1 MTSASDLG
9 IALLVELSNVTDDY
23 REIYVWRHPRL
34 LEPGVAEKLAIQVA
48 ALPWRE
54 RRRLT
59 AALRYLR
66 DVRRR
71 YETQSSGYPP
81 FVGPI
86 EAVWQQ
92 VAEEKIS
99 VAEGLRLVSAP
110 AFTAALSA
118 RYLRSLSGWAL
129 DQARRG
135 GWRPALLI
143 ARLLRAAAMA
153 SDTGLGSTELL
164 GWIAAAWVEIA
175 KIALN
180 RAPDGR
186 LLTEARSIGD
196 AALANVGSEGDP
208 RLRWALLFALG
219 TLFLDP
225 YFADA
230 GTGHLEERLE
240 AWERRGMLQDLSQ
253 VQDEDEPAPKMPEP
267 LEALHTAE
275 GYLRQARE
283 VESADS
289 RVRTL
294 KALTDVLM
302 WRQELGNGVDA
313 SEVIALC
320 RVALADL
327 DEGDNL
333 RLRMSLVARLQYLG
347 EPVDPRVATPVLE
360 RPPEGLAGEFGTK
373 AAIIMILAA
382 VRLVLPSV
390 PRTALDVLKRSRGL
404 FAAGG
409 DDLRTSALETEL
421 AAVGAALAPPLP
433 GRESL
438 QASVEEMTS
447 RASQEA
453 WNGVTRAAAMLTL
466 AGRAINTDEEPLG
479 LSLLDQVHETSLIVA
494 AEHSELRAWLRANL
508 ELGMAVN
515 AYRARQW
522 ADSAEW
528 YGKALRRW
536 MDLDFDDRALETLLK
551 VGDVARQAD
560 TPVDWQFVTAVG
572 PVAAAIE
579 TRLGDN
585 ATTVIQDL
593 VRELVASMGSHPL
606 DPDVMNFL
614 WQIAKGARLAP
625 VLASEG
631 RYDAAGDKQG
641 QRLLGEIKEL
651 RARLPAAPGVAVAN
665 PDVLLDEETVLA
677 AYARHREVGGGGTPE
692 EQLVNLEHAY
702 DEHVTRQMLQAVS
715 GPPAVFMRLDELQAL
730 LGHRT
735 VLLSLYIGAVAD
747 GRIAVHVLFM
757 TSEDIGLTVIPHDI
771 PAGMIELGRLRTSP
785 FGLIVEQARREIQDP
800 PLGRRL
806 VSRDAELTLKD
817 YLPGLLGHVS
827 ERLQEFKDAGRDHL
841 CIVPHGPLHFF
852 PFHLLGAPG
861 HPLAQDFAVTYL
873 PHLLLL
879 SASRNRACNPRKGT
893 AIGLGFAAD
902 ARPGLDPL
910 PEAVPEAREVAGLF
924 GQQALVE
931 EQASEG
937 AAVAALQGSRVVH
950 LATHGRHNVD
960 APTFQVLYLHPTADS
975 DGELHAYELLGHDLR
990 GLQLLTLSACE
1001 TALGRFDLGDNI
1013 RGLPASFFISG
1024 VSSLIGTLWRVRDAT
1039 SRFFF
1044 SAFYRAYVGGMPL
1057 LDAFVDAQ
1065 RQTRTQFP
1073 QYRDWGAF
1081 YFAGDWAKTWDS
1093 PLGAP

>member
-1 MTSASDLG
+1 M
-9 IALLVELSNVTDDY
+9 LVELSNAPTDDQ
-23 REIYVWRHPRL
+23 RKLYVWRHPRL
-34 LEPGVAEKLAIQVA
+34 LEPSVAENLAVQVA
-48 ALPWRE
+48 ASPRSE
-54 RRRLT
+54 RRRLK

-81 FVGPI
+81 FLGPI

-99 VAEGLRLVSAP
+99 VGEGLRLVSAP
-110 AFTAALSA
+110 AFTATLSA
-118 RYLRSLSGWAL
+118 RYLQSLSGWAAY
-129 DQARRG
+129 QARRG
-135 GWRPALLI
+135 VWRPALLI

-153 SDTGLGSTELL
+153 SDIAVGSTELL

-175 KIALN
+175 KIALHS
-180 RAPDGR
+180 APDGR

-196 AALANVGSEGDP
+196 AALADIGPDGDP
-208 RLRWALLFALG
+208 QLRWALLFALG

-230 GTGHLEERLE
+230 QAGHLEERLE
-240 AWERRGMLQDLSQ
+240 AWERRGMLLELGQIQ
-253 VQDEDEPAPKMPEP
+253 DEPALKMPEP

-275 GYLRQARE
+275 GYLRQAQ
-283 VESADS
+283 VLLAPADG

-294 KALTDVLM
+294 KALADVLM
-302 WRQELGNGVDA
+302 WRRELGNGVDA
-313 SEVIALC
+313 SEVVELC
-320 RVALADL
+320 RDALADL
-327 DEGDNL
+327 GEEDNL
-333 RLRMSLVARLQYLG
+333 RLRMQLVAFLQYLD
-347 EPVDPRVATPVLE
+347 EPVDPRVAAPVLE
-360 RPPEGLAGEFGTK
+360 RRPEGLAEEFGAK
-373 AAIIMILAA
+373 AAIILILAA
-382 VRLVLPSV
+382 VRLVLPSA
-390 PRTALDVLKRSRGL
+390 PRTALDALKRSRGL
-404 FAAGG
+404 FAVGG
-409 DDLRTSALETEL
+409 DDLRTSALEAEL
-421 AAVGAALAPPLP
+421 AALGAALAPALP
-433 GRESL
+433 VRESL

-447 RASQEA
+447 RASQES
-453 WNGVTRAAAMLTL
+453 WNGVAQAVAMLTL
-466 AGRAINTDEEPLG
+466 AARASNTDEEPLG
-479 LSLLDQVHETSLIVA
+479 LSLLDQIRETSLIVA

-522 ADSAEW
+522 TDSAEW
-528 YGKALRRW
+528 YARTLWSW
-536 MDLDFDDRALETLLK
+536 MDLGFDDRALETLLK
-551 VGDVARQAD
+551 VGDIVRQAD
-560 TPVDWQFVTAVG
+560 TPVDEQFVMALG
-572 PVAAAIE
+572 PTAAAIE

-593 VRELVASMGSHPL
+593 VRESVASMGSRRLNPEAL
-606 DPDVMNFL
+606 NWL

-625 VLASEG
+625 VLASHA

-641 QRLLGEIKEL
+641 RRLLGEINQL
-651 RARLPAAPGVAVAN
+651 RARLSAAPDVARAN
-665 PDVLLDEETVLA
+665 PDVLLDEETVLT
-677 AYARHREVGGGGTPE
+677 AYARHREIEGGGTPE

-702 DEHVTRQMLQAVS
+702 DEYVTRQMLLAAG
-715 GPPAVFMRLDELQAL
+715 GPPAAFMRLDELQAR
-730 LGHRT
+730 LGNRT

-747 GRIAVHVLFM
+747 GRTAVHVLFM
-757 TSEDIGLTVIPHDI
+757 TSEDVGLTVIPHDI
-771 PAGMIELGRLRTSP
+771 PSSMIELGGLWTSP
-785 FGLIVEQARREIQDP
+785 FGLIVEQARRQVQDP

-806 VSRDAELTLKD
+806 VSRDAEQTLET
-817 YLPGLLGHVS
+817 YLPGLLGHIS
-827 ERLQEFKDAGRDHL
+827 ERLQEFKAAGRDHL

-879 SASRNRACNPRKGT
+879 SAGRNRVANPRKGA

-910 PEAVPEAREVAGLF
+910 PEAVPEAREVAELF
-924 GQQALVE
+924 DEQALVE
-931 EQASEG
+931 EQATEE

-960 APTFQVLYLHPTADS
+960 APAFQVLYLHPS
-975 DGELHAYELLGHDLR
+975 GGCDGELHAYELLGLDLR

-1013 RGLPASFFISG
+1013 RGLPASFFITG
-1024 VSSLIGTLWRVRDAT
+1024 VSSLIGTLWHVRDAV

-1044 SAFYRAYVGGMPL
+1044 SAFYRAYVSGTPL

-1065 RQTRTQFP
+1065 RQTRTEFP

-1081 YFAGDWAKTWDS
+1081 YFAGDWAKTWDRN
-1093 PLGAP
+1093 

>member
-1 MTSASDLG
+1 M
-9 IALLVELSNVTDDY
+9 LVELSNAPTDDY
-23 REIYVWRHPRL
+23 RELYAWRHPRL
-34 LEPGVAEKLAIQVA
+34 LEPGIAENLAIQVA
-48 ALPWRE
+48 ALPRSE
-54 RRRLT
+54 RKRLN

-92 VAEEKIS
+92 MAEEKIS
-99 VAEGLRLVSAP
+99 AEEGLRLVSAP

-118 RYLRSLSGWAL
+118 RYLRSLSGWAV

-135 GWRPALLI
+135 GWRPALQI

-153 SDTGLGSTELL
+153 SDIAVGSTEVLAQ
-164 GWIAAAWVEIA
+164 IAAIWVEIA
-175 KIALN
+175 KIALHD
-180 RAPDGR
+180 AADGR

-196 AALANVGSEGDP
+196 DALADVGPDGDP
-208 RLRWALLFALG
+208 QLRWALLFALG

-230 GTGHLEERLE
+230 QAGHLEERLE
-240 AWERRGMLQDLSQ
+240 AWRRRGMLLELGQAQ
-253 VQDEDEPAPKMPEP
+253 DEPALKMPEP

-275 GYLRQARE
+275 GYLRQAR
-283 VESADS
+283 ALLQTAGS

-294 KALTDVLM
+294 KALADVLL
-302 WRQELGNGVDA
+302 WRRDLGDCVDS
-313 SEVIALC
+313 SEIVALC
-320 RVALADL
+320 RDALADL
-327 DEGDNL
+327 GKEDNL
-333 RLRMSLVARLQYLG
+333 RLRMSLVAFLQYLG
-347 EPVDPRVATPVLE
+347 EPVDAAVATPVLE
-360 RPPEGLAGEFGTK
+360 RPPEELAEEFGTR
-373 AAIIMILAA
+373 AAIVLILAA
-382 VRLVLPSV
+382 VRLVLPSA
-390 PRTALDVLKRSRGL
+390 PRTALDALKRSRKL

-409 DDLRTSALETEL
+409 DTLHTSALEAEL
-421 AAVGAALAPPLP
+421 VAVAAALAPALP
-433 GRESL
+433 VRESL
-438 QASVEEMTS
+438 KASVEEMTS
-447 RASQEA
+447 RATQES
-453 WNGVTRAAAMLTL
+453 WNGVARAVAMLEL
-466 AGRAINTDEEPLG
+466 AARASNTDEEPLG
-479 LSLLDQVHETSLIVA
+479 LQLLDQIRETSLIVA

-528 YGKALRRW
+528 YGRALSSW
-536 MDLDFDDRALETLLK
+536 MTLGFDDRALETLLK
-551 VGDVARQAD
+551 VGDIARQAD
-560 TPVDWQFVTAVG
+560 TPVDEQFVMALG
-572 PVAAAIE
+572 PTAAAIE

-593 VRELVASMGSHPL
+593 VRESVASMGSHRLNPEVL
-606 DPDVMNFL
+606 NFL

-625 VLASEG
+625 VLASEL

-641 QRLLGEIKEL
+641 RRLLGEINEL
-651 RARLPAAPGVAVAN
+651 RARLQAAPGVALAN
-665 PDVLLDEETVLA
+665 PDVLLDEETVLT
-677 AYARHREVGGGGTPE
+677 AYARHGEPEGGGTPE

-702 DEHVTRQMLQAVS
+702 DEHVTRQMLLAAG
-715 GPPAVFMRLDELQAL
+715 GPPAAFMRLDELQAR
-730 LGHRT
+730 LGNRT

-747 GRIAVHVLFM
+747 GRMAVHVLFM
-757 TSEDIGLTVIPHDI
+757 TSEDVGMTVIPHNI
-771 PAGMIELGRLRTSP
+771 PASTIELGGLRTSP
-785 FGLIVEQARREIQDP
+785 FGLLVEQARREIQDP

-806 VSRDAELTLKD
+806 VSRDAEQTLET
-817 YLPGLLGHVS
+817 YLPGFLGHVS
-827 ERLQEFKDAGRDHL
+827 ERLQEFKASGRDHL

-879 SASRNRACNPRKGT
+879 SADRNRVTNPRKGT

-924 GQQALVE
+924 GEQALVE
-931 EQASEG
+931 EQATEE
-937 AAVAALQGSRVVH
+937 AALAALQGSRVVH

-960 APTFQVLYLHPTADS
+960 APAFQVLYLHPTADS
-975 DGELHAYELLGHDLR
+975 DGELHAYELLGLDLH

-1013 RGLPASFFISG
+1013 RGLPASFFITG
-1024 VSSLIGTLWRVRDAT
+1024 VSSLIGTLWRVRDAV

-1044 SAFYRAYVGGMPL
+1044 SAFYRAYVGGTPL
-1057 LDAFVDAQ
+1057 LDAFVHAQ

-1081 YFAGDWAKTWDS
+1081 YFAGDWAKAWDS
-1093 PLGAP
+1093 Q